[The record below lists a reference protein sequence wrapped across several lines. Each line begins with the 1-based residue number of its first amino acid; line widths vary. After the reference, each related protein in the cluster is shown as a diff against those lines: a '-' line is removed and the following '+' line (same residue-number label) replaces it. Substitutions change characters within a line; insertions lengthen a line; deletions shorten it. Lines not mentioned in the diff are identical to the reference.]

1 MILNIECKEPEVV
14 LTLLR
19 SMYINEEVV
28 LVKKY
33 SSSTADFEI
42 KSPSGNET
50 VYPLEGLLDL
60 AEDIPAYKIRIH

>member
-14 LTLLR
+14 LNLLR
-19 SMYINEEVV
+19 NLYINEEVT

-33 SSSTADFEI
+33 SSTADFEI
-42 KSPSGNET
+42 KSPSDNET

-60 AEDIPAYKIRIH
+60 AEDIPAHKIRIH